1 MPLNP
6 QQQQVVDALD
16 CSVNV
21 VAGAGTGKTFTLT
34 RRIVAAV
41 ERSLEN
47 DPCDPDPT
55 SHVLAITFTR
65 KAAAELKSRARQA
78 FLEKASE
85 GGGMSE
91 AYMRCALEIDG
102 AWISTIHGMASR
114 ILRENAIEFGIDP
127 SFKTLSAQAAAEL
140 FSKALQLAVDEAM
153 ESDDDGVID
162 LVEGRD
168 IEGAAHASN
177 SLAAMVETLLDAT
190 SYSPD
195 GIESVV
201 VRRPACSYREA
212 VAPFLEQASVVRRL
226 FDEDGWPDGEAAKLP
241 EIAERMDSAAASLEE
256 WLSAYDDALDAGGA
270 LPDLNGLFRSVLS
283 FPSTTPKFGKKS
295 DHYEAMAAYRLQYK
309 LLAERLSMF
318 STSGRAASLVRF
330 AKSVKRHLDTL
341 KSAGQ
346 TKFTEGD
353 LLVACNDRLSDPA
366 YSRILERY
374 RAQFQCIMLD
384 EFQDTDPLQMAIVS
398 KLAAQPDDST
408 GTSALSNL
416 CTVGDMQQSIYRFR
430 GGDVEETQK
439 RIASM
444 EEGHG
449 KQFHLTGNYRSHK
462 DVLDAVETVFSQP
475 GVFGDEFLRLD
486 ACRDEAAGASVA
498 FDGVPRVQFEFV
510 HGKRAARG
518 VPGVGS
524 AEVRAVCATEVARHF
539 RRLADAGVRPS
550 RMALLLGRM
559 TYADAYADVLR
570 DAGFECAITGGSVF
584 ADTVQAGLVDMLL
597 KHATNRYD
605 DAPLLNVLASPL
617 FQVSDDA
624 LLALCRKRTADGV
637 ASTQLSR
644 SFAAFEGSDDLT
656 DAENESVA
664 IAKQLL
670 SDFVREA
677 RRGAPSQALRRLFVS
692 SGYLLALEGR
702 ADAQAMSDAGN
713 VAKALRI
720 VADLEA
726 QSGGVAGTS
735 SRFASMLQNSKE
747 APGTLATR
755 GTEYVQI
762 MTVHSSKGL
771 EFDHVALAEM
781 RDGTMPPNKP
791 PLISE
796 NIDGLTYVSL
806 RPSKD
811 AFDDAWEYEAY
822 KTVTAFTFEDMG
834 LDPFGEPLDGCGTR
848 HGESKRAYQVRQKRR
863 IAEADT
869 PELAHRLLE
878 AYEKM
883 QELEEARRLM
893 YVAMTRARESLF
905 VAFGATT
912 KPSTGYKGV
921 FADAYRAFACALG
934 EPDGGFEDEFGA
946 AAGPI
951 GMKRMLFSTQQ
962 DVEAYFESVPWA
974 RDGRDSSDDE
984 AETAAI
990 VPVYAEDEQREV
1002 RPYSHSR
1009 RMLRS
1014 YTSLSSGVTPPTD
1027 AAAEGP
1033 GSGTWEYGHESVV
1046 DDGFFLAVSALSE
1059 QSFDEESATDLGSA
1073 FHALCQM
1080 SIIEAQAQGL
1090 KRLPFPSDA
1099 AIESQCKAHSLS
1111 PSQKERLRR
1120 ALALWFGSDLA
1131 ASFAAC
1137 SRIAAEVPF
1146 CAEVPLP
1153 DGGSFVLEGEIDGL
1167 ADDGGGCALLVDYKT
1182 GSSAGMSRDALADR
1196 HRLQSQCYAYALLQ
1210 SGYGKVEARFVR
1222 VEEEE
1227 LPEGTADLGE
1237 CGGAPQPVVVKYSY
1251 SLDDVSSLADD
1262 LARAYEYS
1270 VS

>member
-21 VAGAGTGKTFTLT
+21 IAGAGTGKTFTLT

-47 DPCDPDPT
+47 DPDDPDPT

-85 GGGMSE
+85 GGRMSE
-91 AYMRCALEIDG
+91 AYMRCALEVDG

-127 SFKTLSAQAAAEL
+127 SFKTLSTQAASEL

-153 ESDDDGVID
+153 ESDDDGVVD

-168 IEGAAHASN
+168 VEGAAHASN

-190 SYSPD
+190 SYMPD
-195 GIESVV
+195 GIDSVV

-212 VAPFLEQASVVRRL
+212 VAPFLKQASLVRRL

-256 WLSAYDDALDAGGA
+256 WLSAYDDALDTDGEP
-270 LPDLNGLFRSVLS
+270 PDLDGLFESALS

-295 DHYEAMAAYRLQYK
+295 DHYEAMMAYRLQYK
-309 LLAERLSMF
+309 LLAERLAMF
-318 STSGRAASLVRF
+318 SASGRAASLVRF
-330 AKSVKRHLDTL
+330 ARSVKRHLDAL
-341 KSAGQ
+341 KRAGQ

-398 KLAAQPDDST
+398 KLAAQPDDGM
-408 GTSALSNL
+408 GTPTLSNV

-430 GGDVEETQK
+430 GGDVEETLK
-439 RIASM
+439 RIASI
-444 EEGHG
+444 EEGRG
-449 KQFHLTGNYRSHK
+449 KQFQLTGNYRSHK
-462 DVLDAVETVFSQP
+462 DVLDAVEAVFSQP

-486 ACRDEAAGASVA
+486 ACRGEATGANVA
-498 FDGVPRVQFEFV
+498 FDGIPRVQFEFV

-518 VPGVGS
+518 VPGVAS
-524 AEVRAVCATEVARHF
+524 AEVRAVCAAEVARHF
-539 RRLADAGVRPS
+539 RRLADAGARPS
-550 RMALLLGRM
+550 HMALLLGRM
-559 TYADAYADVLR
+559 TYADAYADALR

-605 DAPLLNVLASPL
+605 DAPLLNVLTSPL

-637 ASTQLSR
+637 ASMQLSR
-644 SFAAFEGSDDLT
+644 SFASFEGSDQLS

-664 IAKQLL
+664 VAKKLL

-677 RRGAPSQALRRLFVS
+677 RRGAPSQALRRLFVR
-692 SGYLLALEGR
+692 SGYLLALEEG

-713 VAKALRI
+713 VAKALRM

-726 QSGGVAGTS
+726 QSGGVATTS

-747 APGTLATR
+747 APGTLATK
-755 GTEYVQI
+755 GTKYVQI

-796 NIDGLTYVSL
+796 NIDGCTYVSL

-834 LDPFGEPLDGCGTR
+834 LDPFGEPIDDGTPP
-848 HGESKRAYQVRQKRR
+848 GESKRAYQVRQKRR

-921 FADAYRAFACALG
+921 FADAYRAFADMLG

-946 AAGPI
+946 ASGPI
-951 GMKRMLFSTQQ
+951 GMKRMLLSTQQ
-962 DVEAYFESVPWA
+962 DVEAYFEEVPWA
-974 RDGRDSSDDE
+974 RDGRDPSDDE
-984 AETAAI
+984 AEPVAT
-990 VPVYAEDEQREV
+990 VPVYAGEEHREV

-1009 RMLRS
+1009 RGLRS
-1014 YTSLSSGVTPPTD
+1014 YTSLSN
-1027 AAAEGP
+1027 AAASPTGAAAD
-1033 GSGTWEYGHESVV
+1033 GSAPKSWEYGHESVV

-1059 QSFDEESATDLGSA
+1059 RSRDEESATDLGSA
-1073 FHALCQM
+1073 FHALCQI

-1090 KRLPFPSDA
+1090 KQLPFPSDD
-1099 AIESQCKAHSLS
+1099 AIESQAKAHSLS
-1111 PSQKERLRR
+1111 RSQKERLRR
-1120 ALALWFGSDLA
+1120 ALTLWFGSDLA
-1131 ASFAAC
+1131 SSFAAC
-1137 SRIAAEVPF
+1137 ERIAAEVPF
-1146 CAEVPLP
+1146 SAAVPLP
-1153 DGGSFVLEGEIDGL
+1153 GGGSFVLEGEIDGL
-1167 ADDGGGCALLVDYKT
+1167 ADAGNGTAMLIDYKT
-1182 GSSAGMSRDALADR
+1182 GQNAGVSREAHADK

-1210 SGYGKVEARFVR
+1210 SGYCKVEANFVR

-1227 LPEGTADLGE
+1227 LPQGTADIGE

-1251 SLDDVSSLADD
+1251 SLDDVSGLVDD
-1262 LARAYEYS
+1262 LAQAYGYS